1 MSRYYVRL
9 RNDSGETHVDET
21 ITSFM
26 MLVILGTTAGVL
38 GGAVA
43 TFFGVVLWNSIE
55 EVPEDD
61 DSPESDA
68 SQSS

>member
-1 MSRYYVRL
+1 
-9 RNDSGETHVDET
+9 VDET

>member
-1 MSRYYVRL
+1 MFAPEHF
-9 RNDSGETHVDET
+9 GEIHVDET

-43 TFFGVVLWNSIE
+43 TFFGLVLWNSIE
-55 EVPEDD
+55 EVPEED
-61 DSPESDA
+61 DA
-68 SQSS
+68 SEGDASHSA

>member
-1 MSRYYVRL
+1 
-9 RNDSGETHVDET
+9 
-21 ITSFM
+21 M

>member
-1 MSRYYVRL
+1 MSASQRF
-9 RNDSGETHVDET
+9 GENHVDET

-43 TFFGVVLWNSIE
+43 TFFGLVLWNSIE
-55 EVPEDD
+55 EVPEED
-61 DSPESDA
+61 DA
-68 SQSS
+68 SEGDASPSS

>member
-1 MSRYYVRL
+1 M
-9 RNDSGETHVDET
+9 DET

-43 TFFGVVLWNSIE
+43 TFFGLVLWNSIE

-61 DSPESDA
+61 DSVESDV

>member
-1 MSRYYVRL
+1 M
-9 RNDSGETHVDET
+9 DESN
-21 ITSFM
+21 TSFM

-43 TFFGVVLWNSIE
+43 TFFGFVLWNSIE
-55 EVPEDD
+55 EVPEDE
-61 DSPESDA
+61 DSAESDA